1 MGVQSEAGV
10 RQAGRCSADN
20 DPPTKRMSS
29 RYISHRYGEREEV
42 RSSRESRATSRA
54 TSRAPSIAPSL
65 AGSRASSVLDLSSIQ
80 PRATSQAPC
89 ALQSGLRPKRWS
101 SAMEYSNQRQEFST
115 SSGLPPMPRS
125 RPSRSLRPLSSS
137 YSDALIKSSQ
147 RLRERSS
154 TPPPPPP
161 ILDIKPTPFKTNIDY
176 YRGKTKSIYEKEP
189 IFRDFARNIPLSQS
203 LDDSSNLH
211 ELKRDFQKLVSA
223 RDPAL
228 GRPDPLKPS
237 AGQNRLYQPKS
248 EMLSQ
253 RHKSQAPA
261 PVILP
266 YIYVYHRD
274 TSRST

>member
-1 MGVQSEAGV
+1 MGRSAGSGTRAGAPV
-10 RQAGRCSADN
+10 SQAGEK
-20 DPPTKRMSS
+20 TRMSS

-42 RSSRESRATSRA
+42 RSSRTTSRA
-54 TSRAPSIAPSL
+54 SSRAPSMAPSM

-80 PRATSQAPC
+80 PRATSQAPRG
-89 ALQSGLRPKRWS
+89 LPSGPRPKRWS

-125 RPSRSLRPLSSS
+125 RPSARPLSSS

-147 RLRERSS
+147 RLRERSA

-176 YRGKTKSIYEKEP
+176 YRGKTEP
-189 IFRDFARNIPLSQS
+189 IYRDFARNIPLSQS
-203 LDDSSNLH
+203 LDDSTSLH

-223 RDPAL
+223 RDPVL

-248 EMLSQ
+248 EMLSA
-253 RHKSQAPA
+253 RHK
-261 PVILP
+261 
-266 YIYVYHRD
+266 
-274 TSRST
+274 

>member
-1 MGVQSEAGV
+1 
-10 RQAGRCSADN
+10 
-20 DPPTKRMSS
+20 MSS

-42 RSSRESRATSRA
+42 RSSRTTSRA
-54 TSRAPSIAPSL
+54 TSRAPSIAPSM

-80 PRATSQAPC
+80 PRATSQAPRC
-89 ALQSGLRPKRWS
+89 LPSGPPSGLPSGPRPKRWS

-125 RPSRSLRPLSSS
+125 RPSARPLSSS

-147 RLRERSS
+147 RLRERSA

-203 LDDSSNLH
+203 LDDSSSLH

-223 RDPAL
+223 RDPVL

-248 EMLSQ
+248 EMLSA
-253 RHKSQAPA
+253 RHKSQAPS

>member
-1 MGVQSEAGV
+1 MGSS
-10 RQAGRCSADN
+10 SALE
-20 DPPTKRMSS
+20 MSS
-29 RYISHRYGEREEV
+29 RYISHKYGEREEV
-42 RSSRESRATSRA
+42 RSSRTTSRA
-54 TSRAPSIAPSL
+54 TSRAPSVAPSM

-80 PRATSQAPC
+80 PRATSQAPRG
-89 ALQSGLRPKRWS
+89 LPSGPRPKRWS

-125 RPSRSLRPLSSS
+125 RPSSRPLSSS

-147 RLRERSS
+147 RLRERSA

-223 RDPAL
+223 RDPVL

>member
-1 MGVQSEAGV
+1 MGSLRLGSG
-10 RQAGRCSADN
+10 RQAGAPLTQ

-80 PRATSQAPC
+80 PRATSQNIQAPC

-101 SAMEYSNQRQEFST
+101 SAMEYNNQHQEFST
-115 SSGLPPMPRS
+115 CSGLPPLPRS

-161 ILDIKPTPFKTNIDY
+161 ILDIKSTPFKTNIDY
-176 YRGKTKSIYEKEP
+176 YRGKTK
-189 IFRDFARNIPLSQS
+189 
-203 LDDSSNLH
+203 
-211 ELKRDFQKLVSA
+211 
-223 RDPAL
+223 
-228 GRPDPLKPS
+228 
-237 AGQNRLYQPKS
+237 
-248 EMLSQ
+248 
-253 RHKSQAPA
+253 
-261 PVILP
+261 
-266 YIYVYHRD
+266 
-274 TSRST
+274 

>member
-1 MGVQSEAGV
+1 MGSS
-10 RQAGRCSADN
+10 SALE
-20 DPPTKRMSS
+20 
-29 RYISHRYGEREEV
+29 ISHRYGEREEV
-42 RSSRESRATSRA
+42 RSSSRA
-54 TSRAPSIAPSL
+54 TSRAPSIATSRAPSVAPSM

-80 PRATSQAPC
+80 PRATSQAPRG
-89 ALQSGLRPKRWS
+89 LPSGPRPKRWS

-125 RPSRSLRPLSSS
+125 RPSSRPLSSS
-137 YSDALIKSSQ
+137 YSDALIKSSL

-223 RDPAL
+223 RGPAL

>member
-1 MGVQSEAGV
+1 MGRGRGQPGGQVLCS
-10 RQAGRCSADN
+10 QAA
-20 DPPTKRMSS
+20 RMSS
-29 RYISHRYGEREEV
+29 RYISNRYGEREES
-42 RSSRESRATSRA
+42 RSSRATSRA
-54 TSRAPSIAPSL
+54 NSRAPSVAPSM
-65 AGSRASSVLDLSSIQ
+65 AGSRASSVLDLTSIQ
-80 PRATSQAPC
+80 PRATSQAP
-89 ALQSGLRPKRWS
+89 LGLPSGPRPKRWS

-125 RPSRSLRPLSSS
+125 RPSRPLSSS

-147 RLRERSS
+147 RLRERSA

-189 IFRDFARNIPLSQS
+189 IFKDFARNIPLSQS

-211 ELKRDFQKLVSA
+211 VLKRDFQKLVSS
-223 RDPAL
+223 RDPVL

-248 EMLSQ
+248 EMLSA

-266 YIYVYHRD
+266 YIYVYHRGA
-274 TSRST
+274 SRST

>member
-1 MGVQSEAGV
+1 
-10 RQAGRCSADN
+10 
-20 DPPTKRMSS
+20 MSS

-42 RSSRESRATSRA
+42 RSSRATSRA
-54 TSRAPSIAPSL
+54 SSTSRAPSMAPSL

-80 PRATSQAPC
+80 PTSRATSQAPRG
-89 ALQSGLRPKRWS
+89 LPSGPRPKRWS
-101 SAMEYSNQRQEFST
+101 SAMEYSNQRMEYSNQRQEFST
-115 SSGLPPMPRS
+115 SSGLPPMPQS
-125 RPSRSLRPLSSS
+125 RPRARPLSSS

-147 RLRERSS
+147 RLRERSA
-154 TPPPPPP
+154 TPPPPQP

-203 LDDSSNLH
+203 LDDSSSLH
-211 ELKRDFQKLVSA
+211 SLKRDFQKLVSA
-223 RDPAL
+223 RDPVL

-248 EMLSQ
+248 EMLSA
-253 RHKSQAPA
+253 RHKSQAPS

-274 TSRST
+274 ASRST

>member
-1 MGVQSEAGV
+1 M
-10 RQAGRCSADN
+10 
-20 DPPTKRMSS
+20 
-29 RYISHRYGEREEV
+29 
-42 RSSRESRATSRA
+42 
-54 TSRAPSIAPSL
+54 
-65 AGSRASSVLDLSSIQ
+65 AGSRASSVLDLSAIQ
-80 PRATSQAPC
+80 PRATSQAP
-89 ALQSGLRPKRWS
+89 SGLPSGPRPKRWS
-101 SAMEYSNQRQEFST
+101 SAMEYSNQRHEFST
-115 SSGLPPMPRS
+115 SSGLPPMPRTS
-125 RPSRSLRPLSSS
+125 RRPLSSS

-147 RLRERSS
+147 RLRERSA

-189 IFRDFARNIPLSQS
+189 MFRDFARNIPLSQS
-203 LDDSSNLH
+203 IDDSTSLH
-211 ELKRDFQKLVSA
+211 SLKRDFQKLVSA
-223 RDPAL
+223 KDPEL

-261 PVILP
+261 PIILP

-274 TSRST
+274 TARST